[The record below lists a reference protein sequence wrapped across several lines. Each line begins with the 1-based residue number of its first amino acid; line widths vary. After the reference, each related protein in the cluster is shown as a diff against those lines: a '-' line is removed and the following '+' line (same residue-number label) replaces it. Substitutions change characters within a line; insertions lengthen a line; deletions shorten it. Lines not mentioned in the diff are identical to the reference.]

1 METLKKI
8 LEKIKISKKK
18 NKIIFGIIL
27 IFAVLILILIL
38 RPSKLTYELGQV
50 VKSDVIQEVS
60 ANGTVESI
68 NEIDLKFKTMGT
80 VERIFTKVGASV
92 KKGAYLLGLDS
103 GGLYSQYLQ
112 AQASYNQA
120 KAKLDQ
126 LLAGVSEEEIKV
138 AEQVLKSAQ
147 VSLDDTR
154 NKAENDLN
162 QDYSSALVYLIGA
175 SSKGN
180 KAITDLKEIEKT
192 YFNNSN
198 NFSKIFIEKRG
209 QAEEVFL
216 GTTIFNGAQ
225 KLTEIAIG
233 NPTKENIDSAL
244 SKMWTALQKT
254 SDVLDYS
261 KTSFSDPTFS
271 KTVLDFDKTK
281 ITVDAGEINT
291 VFLNIANAQIEIAN
305 QKVVNQININNAE
318 NTFNKTQVDYNKL
331 IAKPREVDIAIY
343 QADVDRCNANVNEYA
358 TKLRD
363 ASIIAP
369 FDGIIAKIDVKIGEV
384 VNMDKIVVTL
394 INPQGLQIEVDVP
407 ETDIS
412 KIRTDNSAKIILDAL
427 SEESYSGEIIEMDS
441 GKTLIDGVVYYKI
454 KILFEGDSQKIKS
467 GMSGEVV
474 IQTEKKENVLN
485 IPQRAVISKNG
496 KKFVKI
502 LEGKNIIEKEITTGL
517 RGSQGEIE
525 VINGL
530 IEGEE
535 IITYFKNGK

>member
-271 KTVLDFDKTK
+271 KTVLDVDKTK

-384 VNMDKIVVTL
+384 VNMDEIVVTL

>member
-271 KTVLDFDKTK
+271 KTVLDVDKTK

-394 INPQGLQIEVDVP
+394 INPRGLQIEVDVP

>member
-271 KTVLDFDKTK
+271 KTVLDVDKTK

-427 SEESYSGEIIEMDS
+427 SEESYS
-441 GKTLIDGVVYYKI
+441 
-454 KILFEGDSQKIKS
+454 
-467 GMSGEVV
+467 
-474 IQTEKKENVLN
+474 
-485 IPQRAVISKNG
+485 
-496 KKFVKI
+496 
-502 LEGKNIIEKEITTGL
+502 
-517 RGSQGEIE
+517 
-525 VINGL
+525 
-530 IEGEE
+530 
-535 IITYFKNGK
+535 

>member
-271 KTVLDFDKTK
+271 KTVLDVDKTK

-502 LEGKNIIEKEITTGL
+502 LKGKNIIEKEITTGL